1 MYDVGESSAESSANT
16 HLTNDTS
23 FFAEMLENF
32 GGMGIVWEHRY
43 AVKALWVFGGCFSQ

>member
-1 MYDVGESSAESSANT
+1 MYDVGESSAEISANT

-23 FFAEMLENF
+23 FFAEMLETF

-43 AVKALWVFGGCFSQ
+43 AVKALWVF